1 MRQIIK
7 YLNVCLKMTIVY
19 MCVYVFRLSCLHWV
33 NKPPLV
39 TGSPLGKEL
48 YALTTAEMTVA
59 RFNSALWIL
68 SHAAKHPKVNR
79 NHGRHWALLWNE
91 ITDEKKGKKCIF
103 KVCPRVNVNREPF
116 PSSAVNSHWWLFS
129 SLYRS
134 GHENVDLYLLINA
147 SWNSICINQ
156 GDKKNWMPALAWQP

>member
-1 MRQIIK
+1 MP
-7 YLNVCLKMTIVY
+7 CLV
-19 MCVYVFRLSCLHWV
+19 SCLYWV
-33 NKPPLV
+33 NKLPLV
-39 TGSPLGKEL
+39 TGSPLGKGL
-48 YALTTAEMTVA
+48 YTFATAEMTA
-59 RFNSALWIL
+59 RCFNLALWII
-68 SHAAKHPKVNR
+68 SPAAKHPKVNC
-79 NHGRHWALLWNE
+79 NHGRHQALLWNE
-91 ITDEKKGKKCIF
+91 ITDEKKGKNASLKFFPHI
-103 KVCPRVNVNREPF
+103 NVNREPF